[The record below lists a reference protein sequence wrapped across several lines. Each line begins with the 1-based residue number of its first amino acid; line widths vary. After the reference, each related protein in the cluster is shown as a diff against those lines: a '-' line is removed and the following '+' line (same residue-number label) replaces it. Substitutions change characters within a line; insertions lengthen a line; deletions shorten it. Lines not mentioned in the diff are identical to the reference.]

1 LARRRLLL
9 VARIASF
16 GCSLLAFTTAADAGP
31 PREAATAQPVAAP
44 QVVLA
49 GGQGS
54 QLALRAKERLQV
66 HLRVGTAAY
75 AYCFY
80 MDCDGRVSR
89 VFPNR
94 FQPNALV
101 PAGREVMIPGVGAG
115 FQIVPEKPD
124 TREEIRCFAAKR
136 DLAPAVPDALIS
148 NDLTPLPVGSL
159 LDVADA
165 FRRAGS
171 NMVEVS
177 LPIWVVGEARIT
189 ARLSSQRE
197 RNVRLVRP
205 EAKAILAAIIKQESG
220 GNYLA
225 LGPPTKYGRA
235 YGRYQVLDRNIPQW
249 TREALGY
256 PLTPEEFLSDPK
268 AQDLTAGYV
277 MTTELHRLKYSIRDM
292 IAVWFTGDPYNG
304 NNECDPNMCVKQ
316 YVRLAEAELA
326 RMFDLDLLR
335 KESRQPTPF
344 RPRAPR
350 KPFAR

>member
-9 VARIASF
+9 VARIACF
-16 GCSLLAFTTAADAGP
+16 GCSLLAFAAAADA
-31 PREAATAQPVAAP
+31 QPASAP

-80 MDCDGRVSR
+80 ADCDGRVSR

-94 FQPNALV
+94 FQPNALI
-101 PAGREVMIPGVGAG
+101 PAGREIMIPGIGAG
-115 FQIVPEKPD
+115 FQIVPEKPG
-124 TREEIRCFAAKR
+124 TREEIRCFAAER
-136 DLAPAVPDALIS
+136 DLASAVPDALIS

-171 NMVEVS
+171 SMVEVS

-205 EAKAILAAIIKQESG
+205 EAKAILAAITKQESG

-235 YGRYQVLDRNIPQW
+235 YGRYQVLDRNIPKW
-249 TREALGY
+249 TKEALGY